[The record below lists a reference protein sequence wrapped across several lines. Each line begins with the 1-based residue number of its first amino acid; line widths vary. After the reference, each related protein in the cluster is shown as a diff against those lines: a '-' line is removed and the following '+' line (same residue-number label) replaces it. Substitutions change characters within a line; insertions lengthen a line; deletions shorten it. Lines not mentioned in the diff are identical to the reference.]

1 VALPRYLPRWIA
13 VAWMVATPAFAADQP
28 VQPWL
33 SPLATKTAPVP
44 DLDYFVPQP
53 VPAFQGEFGAR
64 FWYASEKTGKSLY
77 DPAPSDA
84 MISRLTY
91 SGMTTAAGELFGRL
105 TFTNGIFLKGYAG
118 VGGLLGGNLRDE
130 DFPPGINPYSSTNS
144 NQHNGELAYASA
156 DLGYDVLRGGDF
168 RVGAFAGYHYFN
180 EAINAYGCTQTV
192 TNPVVCQPPVPN
204 SIEVI
209 SQHNYWQSLRL
220 GLDGSVLI
228 GQRFKLTGEAVWLPY
243 VFLNGADTHW
253 LRIGSAVGDFTG
265 PIPEDGRGQ
274 GYQFEALLSYQVTE
288 YGSVGI
294 GARYWHM
301 QTNGSDH
308 ESFVGGGA
316 VSPPVEWK
324 ADVYGVF
331 VQGSLKLGPYPVS
344 LH

>member
-1 VALPRYLPRWIA
+1 MA
-13 VAWMVATPAFAADQP
+13 VAARDQNRAGAGPRLFRAATGPR
-28 VQPWL
+28 L
-33 SPLATKTAPVP
+33 S
-44 DLDYFVPQP
+44 
-53 VPAFQGEFGAR
+53 
-64 FWYASEKTGKSLY
+64 
-77 DPAPSDA
+77 
-84 MISRLTY
+84 
-91 SGMTTAAGELFGRL
+91 GRVRS
-105 TFTNGIFLKGYAG
+105 A
-118 VGGLLGGNLRDE
+118 LLVRQRKDR
-130 DFPPGINPYSSTNS
+130 NS

-180 EAINAYGCTQTV
+180 EAMNAYGCTQTA

-228 GQRFKLTGEAVWLPY
+228 GQRFKLSGEAVWLPY

-265 PIPEDGRGQ
+265 PIPEDGTGQ
-274 GYQFEALLSYQVTE
+274 GYQFEALLSYQLTE

-301 QTNGSDH
+301 QTNGNSN
-308 ESFVGGGA
+308 FQGNIVGGTGL
-316 VSPPVEWK
+316 PQPVDWK
-324 ADVYGVF
+324 TDIYGVF